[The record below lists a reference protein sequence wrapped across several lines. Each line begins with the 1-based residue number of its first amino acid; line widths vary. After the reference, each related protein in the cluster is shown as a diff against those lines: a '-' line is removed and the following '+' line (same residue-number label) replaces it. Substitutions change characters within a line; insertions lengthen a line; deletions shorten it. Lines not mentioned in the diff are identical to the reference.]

1 MARSD
6 LHKTFPFPLKIISLM
21 MLIAV
26 SFIDQKIN
34 SVDGFGKGIINQVF
48 SAYKPPDPFQK
59 AIIVTSASK
68 KIKKTISRE

>member
-6 LHKTFPFPLKIISLM
+6 LHKTFPFSLKIISLM

-26 SFIDQKIN
+26 SFIDQKFY
-34 SVDGFGKGIINQVF
+34 STHGSDKGIIDQVF
-48 SAYKPPDPFQK
+48 STYKISNPFQE

-68 KIKKTISRE
+68 KINKTISRK